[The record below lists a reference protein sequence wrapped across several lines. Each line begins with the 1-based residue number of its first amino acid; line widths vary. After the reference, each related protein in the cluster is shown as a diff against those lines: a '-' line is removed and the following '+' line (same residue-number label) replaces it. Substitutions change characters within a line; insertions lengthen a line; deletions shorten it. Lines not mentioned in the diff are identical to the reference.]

1 MSATRMS
8 RRALLGVAAA
18 GAVSA
23 ACGFSGAMG
32 RTPLGG
38 RLSLHLPWPTR
49 ALDPH
54 DLRDPTAAL
63 FGAAIADP
71 LYGLD
76 GAGSLYPA
84 LAAALPTRETMGT
97 VVRLREGLRTGRKV
111 ALDAR
116 DVIASVERARS
127 RGGAAV
133 LTDIPRPAPYP
144 GDSLAAIFGSVD
156 PQKLARALASPLVSL
171 VPRGFDPAS
180 PDGTG
185 AFRADCSA
193 DKLTLTR
200 NPLAARGASFLDGID
215 VLRADDLT
223 TSLRSFEAERDDVGW
238 LGLGLHGERRGSL
251 RFDFGRAAWIVLAIG
266 PQAGGFGAP
275 GVAQRLLDAVP
286 PERLGHLGLGA
297 LPQASGDPAW
307 GGAPSELLVDESSA
321 HLVEIGRTLA
331 PILSRPGHEVTVTP
345 IARGELGRRRARG
358 GATLALEVVRSAMPG
373 PLGALL
379 SLAAADDPARA
390 RELSQHPPR
399 LAPNAS
405 ARTLTHSLHIGVLGE
420 LRVMGG
426 QISDLVLAR
435 GSDGWDLGA
444 SFRKHKR

>member
-1 MSATRMS
+1 MSETRIS
-8 RRALLGVAAA
+8 RRTLLGAAAA

-23 ACGFSGAMG
+23 ASGPSLSLG

-38 RLSLHLPWPTR
+38 RFSLHLPWPTR

-76 GAGSLYPA
+76 AAGNPFPS
-84 LAAALPTRETMGT
+84 LAAALPTREATGT
-97 VVRLREGLRTGRKV
+97 VVRLREGLRTARKA

-133 LTDIPRPAPYP
+133 LTDIPRPTPYP
-144 GDSLAAIFGSVD
+144 GDALAAIFGSVD
-156 PQKLARALASPLVSL
+156 PQKLARALASPLVAL
-171 VPRGFDPAS
+171 LPRAFDPAS

-185 AFRADCSA
+185 AFRADCAS

-200 NPLAARGASFLDGID
+200 NPLGARGASFLDGVD

-223 TSLRSFEAERDDVGW
+223 TSLRSFETERNDVGW
-238 LGLGLHGERRGSL
+238 LGLGLHGERQGSL
-251 RFDFGRAAWIVLAIG
+251 RFDLGRAAWIVLAIG

-275 GVAQRLLDAVP
+275 GIAQRLLDAVP

-297 LPQASGDPAW
+297 LPPASGDPGW
-307 GGAPSELLVDESSA
+307 GGPPAELLVDEASA
-321 HLVEIGRTLA
+321 HLLEIARTLA
-331 PILSRPGHEVTVTP
+331 PILSRPGHEVTATP
-345 IARGELGRRRARG
+345 IARAEIGRRRAKG
-358 GATLALEVVRSAMPG
+358 GAALSLEVVRAALPG

-379 SLAAADDPARA
+379 SLATADDPARA
-390 RELSQHPPR
+390 RELAQHPPR
-399 LAPNAS
+399 LAPSAS
-405 ARTLTHSLHIGVLGE
+405 ARTLTHSLHVGVLGE

-426 QISDLVLAR
+426 LMPDLVLAR
-435 GSDGWDLGA
+435 GADGWDLGA